1 MTSVWQLI
9 SIGLLLVIVLIC
21 IFSKNKSRKITDE
34 KSDNTRATKFYRPF
48 NCSKGPQS
56 DSFLN
61 QTEVSGS
68 GGISHSKYFKVFSF
82 VVFGINSRS

>member
-34 KSDNTRATKFYRPF
+34 KSDNTRATK
-48 NCSKGPQS
+48 
-56 DSFLN
+56 L
-61 QTEVSGS
+61 
-68 GGISHSKYFKVFSF
+68 
-82 VVFGINSRS
+82 